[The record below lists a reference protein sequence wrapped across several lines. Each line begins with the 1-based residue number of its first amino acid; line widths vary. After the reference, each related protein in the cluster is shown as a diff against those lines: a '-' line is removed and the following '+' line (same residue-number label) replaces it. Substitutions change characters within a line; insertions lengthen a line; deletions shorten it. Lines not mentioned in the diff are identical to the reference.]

1 MIDFNKRP
9 KLWTFLVSFVLSGAI
24 LWPTPYNDIALIQ
37 PAFFWKWLVLI
48 AIVSFVA
55 AVKTKI
61 LFLQNVIFSA
71 LGFPA
76 AMFARVIVEGT
87 LNPGTHNLWPL
98 AMIISFFIGLAG
110 AAMGGS
116 IGQVIRKKN

>member
-1 MIDFNKRP
+1 MDFP
-9 KLWTFLVSFVLSGAI
+9 CIICFVCAI

-76 AMFARVIVEGT
+76 AMFARVIVEGM

-116 IGQVIRKKN
+116 IGKGISKKN